1 MKAQEYVKSKYPK
14 AYALRCVRNGWN
26 SSYYYLIFKERGS
39 NVRLAEGEENKPE
52 SAAWALAKKNI
63 AGDK

>member
-26 SSYYYLIFKERGS
+26 SGYYYLIFKERGS

-52 SAAWALAKKNI
+52 SAAWVLAKKNI